1 MLCVLH
7 LRSTDLPL
15 SWGDV
20 CCFICLT
27 GWVTHDPSTGCLG
40 RQPGGR
46 GAARLQSPFPFRVFS
61 PSPPLSSFPIPL
73 KTRCKDAHFHN
84 VAQNTKGRNLFHE
97 IVGMVQPVRSPQ
109 EWGELWKRERERKP
123 VRGER
128 ISIVR
133 CALSPLNEV
142 VARTPVDGSCVTAL
156 VKQIESRTSPQN
168 IGKSALRDAS
178 TQTIRKRTTGKG
190 HKKHNGK
197 EQV

>member
-1 MLCVLH
+1 MLCCVFLVTIFSGRFLCSARWGH
-7 LRSTDLPL
+7 ALPFCFSVTFSFSAFFYNLRATDTQYR
-15 SWGDV
+15 
-20 CCFICLT
+20 FT
-27 GWVTHDPSTGCLG
+27 AALG
-40 RQPGGR
+40 RQPGER

-128 ISIVR
+128 ISS
-133 CALSPLNEV
+133 L
-142 VARTPVDGSCVTAL
+142 
-156 VKQIESRTSPQN
+156 
-168 IGKSALRDAS
+168 LRYLPS
-178 TQTIRKRTTGKG
+178 QRGCRSHTGRWVMRDPFG
-190 HKKHNGK
+190 
-197 EQV
+197 

>member
-1 MLCVLH
+1 MCGAFFLWVIFFLRFFIVCVLDTH
-7 LRSTDLPL
+7 NSVLLFVTVSFCALSYALRAVFAQYRST
-15 SWGDV
+15 G
-20 CCFICLT
+20 I
-27 GWVTHDPSTGCLG
+27 LG
-40 RQPGGR
+40 RQPRER

-128 ISIVR
+128 ISS
-133 CALSPLNEV
+133 L
-142 VARTPVDGSCVTAL
+142 
-156 VKQIESRTSPQN
+156 
-168 IGKSALRDAS
+168 LRSLPSQRGCRSHGGRWVMRDPS
-178 TQTIRKRTTGKG
+178 G
-190 HKKHNGK
+190 
-197 EQV
+197 